1 MKVIY
6 SPQLMEEA
14 AFRHLS
20 HLERSGYRSEYDEY
34 HSLADP
40 IYELP
45 EDDRE
50 IAFEKVNKVFFTERL
65 KLGEH
70 VLSALEAVGLIP
82 KRKRT
87 TRRAQ
92 LAAFAADADEAPG
105 ELAAQLEESSSS
117 IHGVPGMDDDSQ
129 ETNLDDQSDPLPDT
143 DLQIENNPEEDSQ
156 GSKDTDS
163 EDTDSEDTD
172 SEDTDGIVAY
182 DMVRDFEERINEV
195 HVKRAINKVD
205 EGSNVLNRISGKPM
219 IEMRVLASRFCNPE
233 EAQELDAF
241 LIQEFMHAKDMVDPE
256 FDYEDA
262 FIPGN
267 PSVKN
272 LITARFRL
280 LWNIYVDARLSR
292 AGIISTIPREAR
304 YREFDNFYRK
314 VPEGQRRGIFE
325 GIWRTERFTH
335 EELLSMATDLES
347 LMSKYVDDADLP
359 EEERD
364 YIHLQGSPCPLCK
377 FPTYNWVDD
386 PESICDEMVIE
397 AIQIDFPDWENKDGG
412 CDRCIEVYELRAG
425 V

>member
-50 IAFEKVNKVFFTERL
+50 IAFEKVNKIFFIERL
-65 KLGEH
+65 KLGDH
-70 VLSALEAVGLIP
+70 VLRALEAVGLIP

-87 TRRAQ
+87 TKRAQ
-92 LAAFAADADEAPG
+92 LAAVALGADEIPN
-105 ELAAQLEESSSS
+105 EMEESSAS
-117 IHGVPGMDDDSQ
+117 IHGVPVDDDPQ
-129 ETNLDDQSDPLPDT
+129 ETSSDDDLVSPTDT
-143 DLQIENNPEEDSQ
+143 DLQVEDNPQEDNQ
-156 GSKDTDS
+156 
-163 EDTDSEDTD
+163 D
-172 SEDTDGIVAY
+172 SEDTDGVVSY

-280 LWNIYVDARLSR
+280 LWNIYVDARLAR
-292 AGIISTIPREAR
+292 AGIISTMPREAR

-314 VPEGQRRGIFE
+314 IPEKQRRGIFE
-325 GIWRTERFTH
+325 GIWQTEKFTH

-347 LMSKYVDDADLP
+347 LMSKYVDDVDIT

>member
-50 IAFEKVNKVFFTERL
+50 IAFEKVNKIFFIERL
-65 KLGEH
+65 KLGDH
-70 VLSALEAVGLIP
+70 VLRALEAVGLIP
-82 KRKRT
+82 KRKRAT
-87 TRRAQ
+87 KRAQ
-92 LAAFAADADEAPG
+92 LAAVALGTDETPG
-105 ELAAQLEESSSS
+105 ELEESSSY
-117 IHGVPGMDDDSQ
+117 IHGVPVDADSQ
-129 ETNLDDQSDPLPDT
+129 DMSSDEDLVSSTDT
-143 DLQIENNPEEDSQ
+143 DLQVEDNPQEDNQ
-156 GSKDTDS
+156 
-163 EDTDSEDTD
+163 D
-172 SEDTDGIVAY
+172 SEDTDGVVAY
-182 DMVRDFEERINEV
+182 DIVRDFEERINEV

-205 EGSNVLNRISGKPM
+205 EGSNVLNRISGRPM

-280 LWNIYVDARLSR
+280 LWNLYVDARLAR
-292 AGIISTIPREAR
+292 AGIISTMPREAR

-314 VPEGQRRGIFE
+314 VPEKQRRGIFE
-325 GIWRTERFTH
+325 GIWQTEKFTH

-347 LMSKYVDDADLP
+347 LMSKYVDDVDIT

>member
-50 IAFEKVNKVFFTERL
+50 IAFEKVNKIFFIERL
-65 KLGEH
+65 KLGDH
-70 VLSALEAVGLIP
+70 VLRALEAVGLIP

-87 TRRAQ
+87 TKRAQ
-92 LAAFAADADEAPG
+92 LAAVALGTDETSG
-105 ELAAQLEESSSS
+105 ELEESSSY
-117 IHGVPGMDDDSQ
+117 IHGVPVDGDSQ
-129 ETNLDDQSDPLPDT
+129 EMSSDEDLVSSTDT
-143 DLQIENNPEEDSQ
+143 DLQVEDNPQEDNQ
-156 GSKDTDS
+156 
-163 EDTDSEDTD
+163 D
-172 SEDTDGIVAY
+172 SEDTDGVVSY

-205 EGSNVLNRISGKPM
+205 EGSNVLNRISGRPM

-280 LWNIYVDARLSR
+280 LWNLYVDARLAR
-292 AGIISTIPREAR
+292 AGIISTMPREAR

-314 VPEGQRRGIFE
+314 IPEKQRRGIFE
-325 GIWRTERFTH
+325 GIWQTEKFTH

-347 LMSKYVDDADLP
+347 LMSKYVDDVDIS

>member
-50 IAFEKVNKVFFTERL
+50 IAFEKVNKVFFIERL

-70 VLSALEAVGLIP
+70 VLRALEAVGLIP

-92 LAAFAADADEAPG
+92 LAAVALEADEISG
-105 ELAAQLEESSSS
+105 DGDLSEQLEESSAS
-117 IHGVPGMDDDSQ
+117 IHAIPELDEEPQ
-129 ETNLDDQSDPLPDT
+129 ETNSEDDLIFPTEADPKLESDSEEDDQ
-143 DLQIENNPEEDSQ
+143 
-156 GSKDTDS
+156 DS
-163 EDTDSEDTD
+163 EDK
-172 SEDTDGIVAY
+172 DGIVAY

-205 EGSNVLNRISGKPM
+205 EGSNVLNRISGRPM

-280 LWNIYVDARLSR
+280 LWNVYVDARLAR
-292 AGIISTIPREAR
+292 AGIISTIPKEAR

-314 VPEGQRRGIFE
+314 IPEKQRRGIFE
-325 GIWRTERFTH
+325 GIWQTEKFTH

-347 LMSKYVDDADLP
+347 LMTKYIDDVDFP

-425 V
+425 M

>member
-50 IAFEKVNKVFFTERL
+50 IAFEKVNKIFFIERL
-65 KLGEH
+65 KLGDH
-70 VLSALEAVGLIP
+70 VLRALEAVGLIP

-87 TRRAQ
+87 TKRAQ
-92 LAAFAADADEAPG
+92 LAAVALGADETPS
-105 ELAAQLEESSSS
+105 ELEESSSH
-117 IHGVPGMDDDSQ
+117 IHGIPVDDDSK
-129 ETNLDDQSDPLPDT
+129 ETSSDEDLVSSTDT
-143 DLQIENNPEEDSQ
+143 DLQVEDNPQEDNQ
-156 GSKDTDS
+156 
-163 EDTDSEDTD
+163 D
-172 SEDTDGIVAY
+172 SEDTDGVVSY

-205 EGSNVLNRISGKPM
+205 EGSNVLNRISGRPM

-280 LWNIYVDARLSR
+280 LWNIYVDARLAR
-292 AGIISTIPREAR
+292 AGIISTMPREAR

-314 VPEGQRRGIFE
+314 IPEKQRRGIFE
-325 GIWRTERFTH
+325 GIWQTEKFTH

-347 LMSKYVDDADLP
+347 LMSKYVDDVDIS

>member
-20 HLERSGYRSEYDEY
+20 HLERSGYRSDYDEY

-50 IAFEKVNKVFFTERL
+50 VAFEKVNRIFFIERL
-65 KLGEH
+65 KLGDH
-70 VLSALEAVGLIP
+70 VLRALEAVGLIP

-87 TRRAQ
+87 TKRAQ
-92 LAAFAADADEAPG
+92 LAAIALETDEASG
-105 ELAAQLEESSSS
+105 EPEESSASM
-117 IHGVPGMDDDSQ
+117 HLPPVNDDSQ
-129 ETNLDDQSDPLPDT
+129 ETTSDVDFVPPVDT
-143 DLQIENNPEEDSQ
+143 DLQIEDNPQ
-156 GSKDTDS
+156 KDNPDS
-163 EDTDSEDTD
+163 EE
-172 SEDTDGIVAY
+172 TDGVVSY

-280 LWNIYVDARLSR
+280 LWNLYVDARLAR
-292 AGIISTIPREAR
+292 AGIISTMPREAR

-314 VPEGQRRGIFE
+314 IPEKQRRGIFE
-325 GIWRTERFTH
+325 GIWATEKFTH

-347 LMSKYVDDADLP
+347 LMSKYIEDADIS

-364 YIHLQGSPCPLCK
+364 FIHLQGSPCPLCK

>member
-20 HLERSGYRSEYDEY
+20 HLERSGYRSDYDEY

-50 IAFEKVNKVFFTERL
+50 VAFEKVNRIFFIERL
-65 KLGEH
+65 KLGDH
-70 VLSALEAVGLIP
+70 VLRALEAVGLIP

-87 TRRAQ
+87 TKRAQ
-92 LAAFAADADEAPG
+92 LAAYALEEDEASD
-105 ELAAQLEESSSS
+105 EEESSASM
-117 IHGVPGMDDDSQ
+117 HLPPVDDDSQ
-129 ETNLDDQSDPLPDT
+129 ETISGDDSQETTSEEDLAPPVDT
-143 DLQIENNPEEDSQ
+143 DLQVADNPQ
-156 GSKDTDS
+156 KDDPDS
-163 EDTDSEDTD
+163 EE
-172 SEDTDGIVAY
+172 TDGVVSY
-182 DMVRDFEERINEV
+182 DMIRDFEERINEV

-280 LWNIYVDARLSR
+280 LWNLYVDARLARS
-292 AGIISTIPREAR
+292 GIISTMPREAR

-314 VPEGQRRGIFE
+314 IPEKQRRGIFE
-325 GIWRTERFTH
+325 GIWVTEKFTH

-347 LMSKYVDDADLP
+347 LMSKYVDDADIS

-364 YIHLQGSPCPLCK
+364 FIHLQGSPCPLCK

>member
-50 IAFEKVNKVFFTERL
+50 IAFEKVNKIFFIERL
-65 KLGEH
+65 KLGDH
-70 VLSALEAVGLIP
+70 VLRALEAVGLIP

-87 TRRAQ
+87 TKRAQ
-92 LAAFAADADEAPG
+92 LAAVALGADEIPS
-105 ELAAQLEESSSS
+105 ELEESSSY
-117 IHGVPGMDDDSQ
+117 IHGAPVDDDSQ
-129 ETNLDDQSDPLPDT
+129 ETSFDDDLVSPTDS
-143 DLQIENNPEEDSQ
+143 DLQVEDNPQEDNQ
-156 GSKDTDS
+156 
-163 EDTDSEDTD
+163 D
-172 SEDTDGIVAY
+172 SEDTDGVVSY

-280 LWNIYVDARLSR
+280 LWNIYVDARLARS
-292 AGIISTIPREAR
+292 GIISTMPREAR

-314 VPEGQRRGIFE
+314 IPEKQRRGIFE
-325 GIWRTERFTH
+325 GIWQTEKFTH

-347 LMSKYVDDADLP
+347 LMSKYVDDVDIS

>member
-50 IAFEKVNKVFFTERL
+50 IAFEKVNKIFFIERL
-65 KLGEH
+65 KLGDH
-70 VLSALEAVGLIP
+70 VLRALEAVGLIP

-87 TRRAQ
+87 TKRAQ
-92 LAAFAADADEAPG
+92 LAAVASGADGTPSEF
-105 ELAAQLEESSSS
+105 EESSAH
-117 IHGVPGMDDDSQ
+117 IHGIPVDDDSQ
-129 ETNLDDQSDPLPDT
+129 ETNSDEDLVSSTDT
-143 DLQIENNPEEDSQ
+143 DLQVEDNPQEDNQ
-156 GSKDTDS
+156 
-163 EDTDSEDTD
+163 D
-172 SEDTDGIVAY
+172 SEDTDGVVSY

-205 EGSNVLNRISGKPM
+205 EGSNVLNRISGRPM

-280 LWNIYVDARLSR
+280 LWNIYVDSRLAR
-292 AGIISTIPREAR
+292 AGIISTMPREAR

-314 VPEGQRRGIFE
+314 IPEKQRRGIFE
-325 GIWRTERFTH
+325 GIWQAEKFTH

-347 LMSKYVDDADLP
+347 LMSKYVDDVDIT

>member
-50 IAFEKVNKVFFTERL
+50 IAFEKVNKIFFIERL
-65 KLGEH
+65 KLGDH
-70 VLSALEAVGLIP
+70 VLRALEAVGLIP

-87 TRRAQ
+87 TKRAQ
-92 LAAFAADADEAPG
+92 LAAVALGADETPS
-105 ELAAQLEESSSS
+105 EFEESSAF
-117 IHGVPGMDDDSQ
+117 IHGVPVDDDSQ
-129 ETNLDDQSDPLPDT
+129 ETSSDD
-143 DLQIENNPEEDSQ
+143 DLVSP
-156 GSKDTDS
+156 TDS
-163 EDTDSEDTD
+163 DFQVEDNPQEDNQG
-172 SEDTDGIVAY
+172 SEDTDGVVSY

-205 EGSNVLNRISGKPM
+205 EGSNVLNRIAGRPM

-280 LWNIYVDARLSR
+280 LWNVYVDARLAR
-292 AGIISTIPREAR
+292 AGIISTMPREAR

-314 VPEGQRRGIFE
+314 IPEKQRRGIFE
-325 GIWRTERFTH
+325 GIWQTEKFTH

-347 LMSKYVDDADLP
+347 LMCKYVDDVDIS

>member
-50 IAFEKVNKVFFTERL
+50 IAFEKVNKIFFIERL
-65 KLGEH
+65 KLGDH
-70 VLSALEAVGLIP
+70 VLRALEAVGLIP

-87 TRRAQ
+87 TKRAQ
-92 LAAFAADADEAPG
+92 LAAVALGADETPS
-105 ELAAQLEESSSS
+105 ELEESSSH
-117 IHGVPGMDDDSQ
+117 IHGIPVDDDSQ
-129 ETNLDDQSDPLPDT
+129 ETSSDEDLVSPTDT
-143 DLQIENNPEEDSQ
+143 DLQVEDNPQEDNQ
-156 GSKDTDS
+156 
-163 EDTDSEDTD
+163 D
-172 SEDTDGIVAY
+172 SEDTDGVVSY

-205 EGSNVLNRISGKPM
+205 EGSNVLNRISGRPM

-280 LWNIYVDARLSR
+280 LWNIYVDARLAR
-292 AGIISTIPREAR
+292 AGIISTMPREAR

-314 VPEGQRRGIFE
+314 IPEKQRRGIFE
-325 GIWRTERFTH
+325 GIWQTEKFTH

-347 LMSKYVDDADLP
+347 LMSKYVDDVDISD
-359 EEERD
+359 EERD

>member
-1 MKVIY
+1 M
-6 SPQLMEEA
+6 
-14 AFRHLS
+14 HLPPVDEDS
-20 HLERSGYRSEYDEY
+20 QETISG
-34 HSLADP
+34 
-40 IYELP
+40 
-45 EDDRE
+45 
-50 IAFEKVNKVFFTERL
+50 
-65 KLGEH
+65 
-70 VLSALEAVGLIP
+70 
-82 KRKRT
+82 
-87 TRRAQ
+87 
-92 LAAFAADADEAPG
+92 
-105 ELAAQLEESSSS
+105 
-117 IHGVPGMDDDSQ
+117 DDSQ
-129 ETNLDDQSDPLPDT
+129 ETTSEEDLAPPVDT
-143 DLQIENNPEEDSQ
+143 DLQVADNPQ
-156 GSKDTDS
+156 KDDPDS
-163 EDTDSEDTD
+163 EE
-172 SEDTDGIVAY
+172 TDGVVSY
-182 DMVRDFEERINEV
+182 DMIRDFEERINEV

-280 LWNIYVDARLSR
+280 LWNLYVDARLARS
-292 AGIISTIPREAR
+292 GIISTMPREAR

-314 VPEGQRRGIFE
+314 IPEKQRRGIFE
-325 GIWRTERFTH
+325 GIWVTEKFTH

-347 LMSKYVDDADLP
+347 LMSKYVDDADIS

-364 YIHLQGSPCPLCK
+364 FIHLQGSPCPLCK